1 MIKQIAW
8 NTFKNT
14 GNINTYLEF
23 KQVIDTEQNIK
34 ADKNEIIESE
44 RNNNS
49 RKNCSRF

>member
-14 GNINTYLEF
+14 GNINTYLEL
-23 KQVIDTEQNIK
+23 TEMKKLEDDIILGEKYGNNQNQ
-34 ADKNEIIESE
+34 

-49 RKNCSRF
+49 RK